1 MIRKGL
7 FEELGVWGAQNNRK
21 SPAQVGFKEGP
32 FQAEAPESPQTLG
45 ETLFFMLLGQKGP
58 CHQVTYPLP
67 FKHRV

>member
-1 MIRKGL
+1 M
-7 FEELGVWGAQNNRK
+7 WGAQNNRK

-58 CHQVTYPLP
+58 CHQVTSSSI
-67 FKHRV
+67 